1 MPVLRTQTAG
11 MACGAEGS
19 TRGSTRPSGRS
30 LQTNLGDGRTQRCV
44 SVWAFWTGAC
54 EGPGSKRADP
64 RLVLTH
70 RFSWVQWSKG
80 CKTPTSYRLEGPA
93 LSRPSP
99 VGLRSL
105 LARWGHPLPS
115 LWWSGCRDTWE
126 VAGRTESHSRVWWYG
141 GANETGWGAL
151 ARPPRTVLVTPT
163 NPLTYPRWGSEGERR
178 DPARRL
184 VAGPKRGRRV
194 WRTYL
199 RSGRGCVSS
208 AIDRPL
214 EPPTAAHWRE
224 RRVSVTQVWLVHN
237 PPSPLGTQR

>member
-19 TRGSTRPSGRS
+19 TGGSTRPSGRS

-54 EGPGSKRADP
+54 EGPGSRRVVP

-80 CKTPTSYRLEGPA
+80 CKTLTSYRLEGPV

-105 LARWGHPLPS
+105 LARRGHPLPS

-126 VAGRTESHSRVWWYG
+126 VAGWTESHSRVWWYG

-151 ARPPRTVLVTPT
+151 AKPPRTVLVTPT
-163 NPLTYPRWGSEGERR
+163 DVPAVGQRGGTQGPGSGVSLPVRSGVGVCDALTCVPAEGAWVVRLTALSNRPQLPTGERGGW
-178 DPARRL
+178 
-184 VAGPKRGRRV
+184 V
-194 WRTYL
+194 
-199 RSGRGCVSS
+199 
-208 AIDRPL
+208 
-214 EPPTAAHWRE
+214 
-224 RRVSVTQVWLVHN
+224 
-237 PPSPLGTQR
+237 

>member
-54 EGPGSKRADP
+54 EGPGSRRADP

-70 RFSWVQWSKG
+70 RLSWVQWSKG
-80 CKTPTSYRLEGPA
+80 CKTLTSYWLEGPA

-115 LWWSGCRDTWE
+115 LRRSRCRDTWE
-126 VAGRTESHSRVWWYG
+126 LPARTESHSRVWWYG
-141 GANETGWGAL
+141 EANETGWEAL

-163 NPLTYPRWGSEGERR
+163 DPPTYPRWGSEGERR
-178 DPARRL
+178 DPARASRCRFE
-184 VAGPKRGRRV
+184 AGSACVTHLPAFRQRV
-194 WRTYL
+194 
-199 RSGRGCVSS
+199 
-208 AIDRPL
+208 
-214 EPPTAAHWRE
+214 RE
-224 RRVSVTQVWLVHN
+224 
-237 PPSPLGTQR
+237 

>member
-1 MPVLRTQTAG
+1 MRTPCSLRGTRAASATFVKTRATGTARRAGPCTDMPVLRTQTAG

-19 TRGSTRPSGRS
+19 THGSTRPSGRS

-44 SVWAFWTGAC
+44 SVWVFWTGAC
-54 EGPGSKRADP
+54 EGPGSRCADP

-70 RFSWVQWSKG
+70 RLSLLQWSKG
-80 CKTPTSYRLEGPA
+80 CKTLTSYRMEGPG

-163 NPLTYPRWGSEGERR
+163 NPPTYPRWGSEGERR
-178 DPARRL
+178 DPARASRCRSE
-184 VAGPKRGRRV
+184 AGSACVTHLPAFRQRV
-194 WRTYL
+194 
-199 RSGRGCVSS
+199 
-208 AIDRPL
+208 
-214 EPPTAAHWRE
+214 RE
-224 RRVSVTQVWLVHN
+224 
-237 PPSPLGTQR
+237 

>member
-54 EGPGSKRADP
+54 EGPGSKR
-64 RLVLTH
+64 R
-70 RFSWVQWSKG
+70 SKIG
-80 CKTPTSYRLEGPA
+80 LNPPLFLGTMKWCKTPTSYRLEGPA

-163 NPLTYPRWGSEGERR
+163 NPLTYPSGGAARGTQGPGSG
-178 DPARRL
+178 L